1 MSSRSNI
8 RRIHADVK
16 ELAKSP
22 SSMYTA
28 APLDDDLFVWHFTL
42 RGPPKTEFEGGVY
55 HGQILLPP
63 DYPFKPPNIV
73 FNTPN
78 GRFAV
83 GTKIC
88 LSISAYHPE
97 HWQPAWGIR
106 LILEA
111 LISFFPTPSEGAIGG
126 LDWKPE
132 ERKRLAA
139 ESGKWYCPHCG
150 CIGNL
155 IPIVDDDAGGELK
168 LKFAEEI
175 KQLHMHNV
183 TTPPAKSKEE
193 IGKGEGE
200 GEGEGEDEEQVE
212 KGDGDEKAEDPISKP
227 QVSSEQQQQQSPSP
241 KSEEEADPSSPKP
254 WDAPGLTTYARLHL
268 RAGRSIPKKP
278 KLLRVYDFDSPS
290 VQAYAT
296 IGVMLFVLLSVWT
309 MKVLEDVEILYLDG
323 SVVLG
328 GVY

>member
-1 MSSRSNI
+1 
-8 RRIHADVK
+8 
-16 ELAKSP
+16 
-22 SSMYTA
+22 MYTA
-28 APLDDDLFVWHFTL
+28 APLEDDLFVWHFTL

-55 HGQILLPP
+55 HGMILLPP

-78 GRFAV
+78 GRFSV

-132 ERKRLAA
+132 ERKRLAK
-139 ESGKWYCPHCG
+139 ESVKWSCPQCG

-168 LKFAEEI
+168 LKFSEEI
-175 KQLHMHNV
+175 KQLLMHNV
-183 TTPPAKSKEE
+183 TTPPAKTTPKKE
-193 IGKGEGE
+193 
-200 GEGEGEDEEQVE
+200 EDEEKDKAVDSG
-212 KGDGDEKAEDPISKP
+212 GDAGGDVKTACLICPTTTTSTTSIT
-227 QVSSEQQQQQSPSP
+227 SPSP
-241 KSEEEADPSSPKP
+241 SPRSPQSSKSEGGTKP
-254 WDAPGLTTYARLHL
+254 WDAPNLTTYARLHL
-268 RAGRSIPKKP
+268 KAGRKIPLKP
-278 KLLRVYDFDSPS
+278 KPMVVYDYDSPTI
-290 VQAYAT
+290 QAWGIT
-296 IGVMLFVLLSVWT
+296 TLIMFVILALWFVRI
-309 MKVLEDVEILYLDG
+309 LEDFEILTLDS

-328 GVY
+328 GV